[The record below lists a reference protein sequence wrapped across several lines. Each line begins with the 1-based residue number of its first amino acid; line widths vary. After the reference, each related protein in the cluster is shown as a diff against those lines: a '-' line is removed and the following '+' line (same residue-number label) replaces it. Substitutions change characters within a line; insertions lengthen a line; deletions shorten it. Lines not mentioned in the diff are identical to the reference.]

1 MTQKIVLFFATAG
14 FVSVLPHKIIPF
26 KKYKGGGL
34 LGSLVGW
41 GLAWLWTGTGFSL
54 WIATAA
60 LILFSVWISHRAEK
74 IYGQHD
80 DPRIV
85 IDEVAGVWVAA
96 LLIPRAFGPMLA
108 ALLLFRVFDVWKGPW
123 GNGAAKLPG
132 GRGIV
137 ADDIVAGVI
146 ANVLVRV
153 GMRFFFV

>member
-1 MTQKIVLFFATAG
+1 MTEKIVLFFSTAG
-14 FVSVLPHKIIPF
+14 FVSVLPYKVIPF

-41 GLAWLWTGTGFSL
+41 GLAWLWTGGNGLL
-54 WIATAA
+54 WIITVA
-60 LILFSVWISHRAEK
+60 LVLFSVWIGHRAEQ

-96 LLIPRAFGPMLA
+96 MFVPRAFGPMLA

-132 GRGIV
+132 GWGVV

-153 GMRFFFV
+153 GMHFF